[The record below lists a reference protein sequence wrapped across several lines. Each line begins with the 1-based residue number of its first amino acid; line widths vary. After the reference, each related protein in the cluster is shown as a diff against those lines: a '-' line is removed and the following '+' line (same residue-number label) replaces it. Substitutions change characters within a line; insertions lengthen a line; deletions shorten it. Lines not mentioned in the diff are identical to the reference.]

1 MPSEKKIE
9 DLFKKWNDLN
19 KKVEGSLGTYDFDT
33 IKVVRNEQAQIEDDV
48 YAIVLKNA
56 PEALKK
62 FLPEDCGECEI
73 GYETEG
79 NKFYYL
85 MEDPEEPCEGPVKV
99 LAITIDAAGKIETIK
114 DFHAE

>member
-9 DLFKKWNDLN
+9 VLFKIWNDLN
-19 KKVEGSLGTYDFDT
+19 KKVECSLGTYDFDT
-33 IKVVRNEQAQIEDDV
+33 IKIVRNEQKQIEDDV
-48 YAIVLKNA
+48 YTVVLKNA
-56 PEALKK
+56 PVTIKE
-62 FLPEDCGECEI
+62 FLPEDCGEMEI

-85 MEDPEEPCEGPVKV
+85 MEDPEEPPEGPIKL
-99 LAITIDAAGKIETIK
+99 LAITIDSAGKIETIK